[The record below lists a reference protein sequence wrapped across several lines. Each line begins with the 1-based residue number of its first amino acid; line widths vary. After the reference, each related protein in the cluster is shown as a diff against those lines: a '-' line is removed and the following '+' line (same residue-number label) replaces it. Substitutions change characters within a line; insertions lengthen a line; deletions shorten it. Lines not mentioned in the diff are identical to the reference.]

1 MAQPTIKNIWAQNTS
16 NKLEFT
22 EEEVANGIVE
32 KSEVVS
38 NQLNGV
44 FNRSETFIDLLQ
56 RANAWN
62 AGKTYNTGDMCFV
75 AVNFRKSCDT
85 SGKRYVMIFISNVD
99 NNTAEPLI
107 RKSATTFT
115 LNNDLVVP
123 LYTITQNNDTTA
135 LSSYTNSTYWTASD
149 LTMGDLTNATQLKVC
164 DDATIKGNATIDGS
178 LTVGGTNKTTIDTNG
193 NITTGT
199 LITNSI
205 EGVQTSISD
214 TIATP
219 SYGLTSSASNIVN
232 ADWFYNKSR
241 GRLSSII
248 NEYEVVSLFNNTT
261 KWTECDYIYACYDKG
276 YSYSIKR
283 GGFEA
288 KVCCGRLL
296 SVLKLKLIALRGGGP
311 ICCFFV
317 ELNADL
323 QNYSYYITMY
333 INSINSINEY
343 SNPFYSTGGATSS
356 SFVGFRKK

>member
-164 DDATIKGNATIDGS
+164 DDATIKGNATIDGN
-178 LTVGGTNKTTIDTNG
+178 LTVGGTNKTTIDPNG
-193 NITTGT
+193 NITTG
-199 LITNSI
+199 N
-205 EGVQTSISD
+205 V
-214 TIATP
+214 IASNFSSYTPNINATVNTP
-219 SYGLTSSASNIVN
+219 SYSADASSKDIINVE
-232 ADWFYNKSR
+232 WFYKHNRNK
-241 GRLSSII
+241 LSII
-248 NEYEVVSLFNNTT
+248 ANEWEVITDVFNGTT
-261 KWTECDYIYACYDKG
+261 RWTDYDYIYVLAKG
-276 YSYSIKR
+276 TGGASRGFMFAPLQIFLKAWQQGDTNIYSIL
-283 GGFEA
+283 GL
-288 KVCCGRLL
+288 CI
-296 SVLKLKLIALRGGGP
+296 LKI
-311 ICCFFV
+311 
-317 ELNADL
+317 NASAATD
-323 QNYSYYITMY
+323 
-333 INSINSINEY
+333 EY
-343 SNPFYSTGGATSS
+343 SNPFSIENGTIECVA
-356 SFVGFRKK
+356 FRKK